1 MVNPVL
7 TVLVD
12 LLLIGSALG
21 ILSAMVA
28 EAWVDRRPRVG
39 ARRHRPQ
46 QQPQRLAPAR
56 RDRGLQLTV
65 GSRRVA

>member
-12 LLLIGSALG
+12 LVLIGSALA

-28 EAWVDRRPRVG
+28 EGWVDRRPRVG
-39 ARRHRPQ
+39 AKRIR
-46 QQPQRLAPAR
+46 PQRLPPTR